1 MSTLETILGDRLQI
15 TILRWLSN
23 IQRPMSG
30 NAIARRLEI
39 PQSSA
44 RLALERLVDA
54 GIITRTDIGRS
65 AGYTLNDR
73 LAVVQRIILPLF
85 KREAQLRTTLL
96 DELAQ
101 LSSTLVHAIDSPAT
115 FVALFGSLARGDR
128 AYRDIDLLVVH
139 PSRDHY
145 ERLRDIIVD
154 LARPIER
161 RFGVPVRPVLVS
173 EADLDTGHAHHLA
186 VEVHIDGV
194 ALAGVPPATLVGL
207 SSYTPASARDV
218 A

>member
-1 MSTLETILGDRLQI
+1 MTTLETILGDRLQI

-23 IQRPMSG
+23 VQRPMSG
-30 NAIARRLEI
+30 NAIARRLEV

-65 AGYTLNDR
+65 AGYALNND
-73 LAVVQRIILPLF
+73 LAVVQRVILPLF
-85 KREAQLRTTLL
+85 KREGQLRTALL

-101 LSSTLVHAIDSPAT
+101 LSWKLMRVTEPPAT

-128 AYRDIDLLVVH
+128 EYRDIDLLVVH

-145 ERLRDIIVD
+145 ELVRDVISD

-161 RFGVPVRPVLVS
+161 RFGVPVRPILVS
-173 EADLDTGHAHHLA
+173 ETDLDTGHAHALG
-186 VEVHIDGV
+186 VEVHIDGMG
-194 ALAGVPPATLVGL
+194 LAGFPPATLAGIA
-207 SSYTPASARDV
+207 SYTPTSTRDV